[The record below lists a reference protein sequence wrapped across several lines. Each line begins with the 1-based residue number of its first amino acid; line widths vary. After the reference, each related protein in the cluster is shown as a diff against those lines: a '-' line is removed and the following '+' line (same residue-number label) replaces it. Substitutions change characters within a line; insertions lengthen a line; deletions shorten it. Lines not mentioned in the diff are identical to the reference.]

1 MGGDGEKE
9 DENHTGRSGGQ
20 MEKDRKKGSAGL
32 KRNRKPKRNGT
43 PSYYYRRALRMLK
56 RRKKTVMAVAVCALA
71 ACCMLLA
78 VWALVRG
85 LSGKNIESEIET
97 VENVTGEPIDT
108 TDPLLENAYPEVN
121 DLISRYFTALQE
133 GDEETLTSLRD
144 NTGTADLLR
153 IQENSSHIEA
163 YTNISCYTKPGLEAD
178 SYVVFAYYEVK
189 FQGIDTTLPGIAPL
203 YVCKNEEG
211 AYYLHDLTQDEE
223 ASAYANEVAG
233 QEDVAALYTQV
244 NEEYAARLA
253 EDETLSAYVESYM
266 NDMMVAVGE
275 ALEEQTAEAESAQ
288 ETESGTEIVSEEE
301 SEAGAESSDDE
312 NASSQENAG
321 ASFGAS
327 SVPNSGEFTV
337 SETVNIRKGVSE
349 TSEKIAV
356 CYPGETLEILM
367 KQADGWTRVRYQG
380 QTGYVRSDVLK

>member
-1 MGGDGEKE
+1 
-9 DENHTGRSGGQ
+9 
-20 MEKDRKKGSAGL
+20 MEKDRKKGSAGQ

-43 PSYYYRRALRMLK
+43 PSYYCRRALRMLK

-133 GDEETLTSLRD
+133 GDEETLISLRD

-321 ASFGAS
+321 ASSGAS

>member
-1 MGGDGEKE
+1 
-9 DENHTGRSGGQ
+9 
-20 MEKDRKKGSAGL
+20 MEKDRKKGSAGQ

-223 ASAYANEVAG
+223 ASSYANEVAG

-288 ETESGTEIVSEEE
+288 ETESGTEIASEEE

-321 ASFGAS
+321 ASSGAS

>member
-1 MGGDGEKE
+1 
-9 DENHTGRSGGQ
+9 
-20 MEKDRKKGSAGL
+20 MEKGRKNRPAGQKKNRRRKKG
-32 KRNRKPKRNGT
+32 GT
-43 PSYYYRRALRMLK
+43 FSYYYTHALRALK
-56 RRKKTVMAVAVCALA
+56 RRKKKVMAAAVCVLA

-85 LSGKNIESEIET
+85 LSGRNMEAEIET
-97 VENVTGEPIDT
+97 VEDVAGEPIDT
-108 TDPLLENAYPEVN
+108 TEPLEENAHPEVN
-121 DLISRYFTALQE
+121 DLVGRYFTALQE

-153 IQENSSHIEA
+153 MQENSSHIEA
-163 YTNISCYTKPGLEAD
+163 YTDISCYTKSGLEAD
-178 SYVVFAYYEVK
+178 SYVVFACYEVK

-203 YVCKNEEG
+203 YVRRNAEG
-211 AYYLHDLTQDEE
+211 TYYLHDLTQDEE
-223 ASAYANEVAG
+223 AAAYVNEIAA
-233 QEDVAALYTQV
+233 QEDVAALYDKV
-244 NEEYAARLA
+244 NSEYAARLEA
-253 EDETLSAYVESYM
+253 DETLSAYVESYM

-275 ALEEQTAEAESAQ
+275 ALEEQTAEAESTQ
-288 ETESGTEIVSEEE
+288 GTESGTDDA
-301 SEAGAESSDDE
+301 SEADSGEDAGGTGGE
-312 NASSQENAG
+312 NSSSQENT
-321 ASFGAS
+321 GAS
-327 SVPNSGEFTV
+327 SISAGTSSAVPDSGEFTV

>member
-1 MGGDGEKE
+1 MQAQ
-9 DENHTGRSGGQ
+9 R
-20 MEKDRKKGSAGL
+20 
-32 KRNRKPKRNGT
+32 
-43 PSYYYRRALRMLK
+43 
-56 RRKKTVMAVAVCALA
+56 
-71 ACCMLLA
+71 
-78 VWALVRG
+78 
-85 LSGKNIESEIET
+85 
-97 VENVTGEPIDT
+97 
-108 TDPLLENAYPEVN
+108 
-121 DLISRYFTALQE
+121 
-133 GDEETLTSLRD
+133 
-144 NTGTADLLR
+144 
-153 IQENSSHIEA
+153 
-163 YTNISCYTKPGLEAD
+163 
-178 SYVVFAYYEVK
+178 
-189 FQGIDTTLPGIAPL
+189 
-203 YVCKNEEG
+203 
-211 AYYLHDLTQDEE
+211 DLTQDEE

-321 ASFGAS
+321 ASSGAS